1 MVIVL
6 KSGISA
12 EEKKALSKFLGSQ
25 NFKTNE
31 IAGEEKTII
40 AAVGR
45 LKMDPREVEVLPG
58 VERVIPISKPY
69 KMASR
74 EFKPQN
80 SVVEIAAPSGQLI
93 RVGGQRIVAMAGP
106 CAVESREQMMAVAK
120 RVAESGATILR
131 GGAYK
136 PRTSP
141 YSFQGLGEEGCKI
154 LKEAGDK
161 YGLPVVTECVAAE
174 YIPAM
179 QKAGIDCYQVGA
191 RNMQNF
197 EMLKRLGKINKPVIL
212 KRGLSA
218 TIEEWLMSAEYL
230 LSSGCENVILCERGI
245 RTYERATRN
254 TLDLSAVPILRGLT
268 HLPIIVD
275 PSHALGIR
283 DKVSP
288 MALAAVAAGADGI
301 IVEVHC
307 NPDKALS
314 DGPQSLY
321 PEQFDKLMRDIDA
334 FAPILGREVAH
345 LRKNESPAKIV
356 GVKPAGKKSA
366 NGAAA
371 KSSAGGKNAS
381 KKSAQKLAVAFCGKR
396 GAYAEQAI
404 ARHFDGEAEALPV
417 DSFREIFQSVLDGR
431 ADYGMVPIENSLAG
445 SVYENYD
452 NLAAFEDVS
461 IVSSVTLRIQHA
473 LLGVKGAT
481 LADVKS
487 VYSHPQ
493 GFAQCSNFLA
503 EHSEWNKI
511 DAVST
516 ASAAKLVGES
526 GSASNAAIASAV
538 NAKYYKLSVIEESIE
553 DDPKNYTRFFVIA
566 ANHFV
571 ARKKGDLAASL
582 AFRAQKAE
590 GVKPNAVSFVF
601 STKNEP
607 GSLYNCLGVFD
618 KNKLNLTRLE
628 SRPVHGE
635 TWKYNF
641 YADAELSPDERN
653 VEYVSG
659 VLEALVKAAQG
670 VRLLGVY
677 SAETR

>member
-12 EEKKALSKFLGSQ
+12 EEKKALAKFLGSQ

-80 SVVEIAAPSGQLI
+80 SVVEIPSPSGQLI

-254 TLDLSAVPILRGLT
+254 TLDLSAVPILRSLT

-288 MALAAVAAGADGI
+288 MAFASIAAGADGI

-334 FAPILGREVAH
+334 LAPIVGREVAH
-345 LRKNESPAKIV
+345 LRRDEAPVKISS
-356 GVKPAGKKSA
+356 GKKSA
-366 NGAAA
+366 
-371 KSSAGGKNAS
+371 AS
-381 KKSAQKLAVAFCGKR
+381 KKAARQKLAVAFCGKR

-404 ARHFDGEAEALPV
+404 TRHFDDEAEALPV

-452 NLAAFEDVS
+452 NLAGFEDIS

-481 LADVKS
+481 LADIKS

-493 GFAQCSNFLA
+493 GLAQCSKFLA
-503 EHSEWNKI
+503 AHTDWNKI
-511 DAVST
+511 DSVST
-516 ASAAKLVGES
+516 ATAAKTVSEKNS
-526 GSASNAAIASAV
+526 KANAAIASAV
-538 NAKYYKLSVIEESIE
+538 NAKYYKLSVISESIE

-571 ARKKGDLAASL
+571 ARKKGDKAASL
-582 AFRAQKAE
+582 AFRAQKSA
-590 GVKPNAVSFVF
+590 GVKPNAVSFMF

-607 GSLYNCLGVFD
+607 GSLYRCLGVFD

-653 VEYVSG
+653 VDYVSD
-659 VLEALVKAAQG
+659 VLAALAKEAQD

-677 SAETR
+677 NAETR

>member
-12 EEKKALSKFLGSQ
+12 EEKKALAKFLGSQ

-80 SVVEIAAPSGQLI
+80 SVVEIPSPSGQLI

-288 MALAAVAAGADGI
+288 MAFASIAAGADGI

-334 FAPILGREVAH
+334 LAPIVGREVAH
-345 LRKNESPAKIV
+345 LRRDEAPVKISSAKS
-356 GVKPAGKKSA
+356 KK
-366 NGAAA
+366 AAA
-371 KSSAGGKNAS
+371 KKVSA
-381 KKSAQKLAVAFCGKR
+381 KKITVAFCGKR

-404 ARHFDGEAEALPV
+404 TRHFDDQATALPV

-473 LLGVKGAT
+473 LLGAKGAT
-481 LADVKS
+481 LSDIKS

-503 EHSEWNKI
+503 EHSDWNKI
-511 DAVST
+511 DAAST
-516 ASAAKLVGES
+516 ASAAKFVSEKDS
-526 GSASNAAIASAV
+526 KANAAIASAV

-659 VLEALVKAAQG
+659 VLEALAKAAQG

-677 SAETR
+677 NAETR

>member
-6 KSGISA
+6 RHGISA
-12 EEKKALSKFLGSQ
+12 AEKKSLEKFLGKQ
-25 NFKTNE
+25 NFKINE
-31 IAGEEKTII
+31 ITGEEETII

-45 LKMDPREVEVLPG
+45 LKMDPREVEILPG

-69 KMASR
+69 KLASR

-80 SVVEIAAPSGQLI
+80 TIVEIPSPSGQLI
-93 RVGGQRIVAMAGP
+93 RVGGQRIVAIAGP
-106 CAVESREQMMAVAK
+106 CAVESREQMMGIAK
-120 RVAESGATILR
+120 RVSESGAVMLR

-141 YSFQGLGEEGCKI
+141 YSFQGLGEEGCRL

-161 YGLPVVTECVAAE
+161 YGLPVVTEVVAAE
-174 YIPAM
+174 YLPAM

-197 EMLKRLGKINKPVIL
+197 EMLKRLGKLNKPVIL
-212 KRGLSA
+212 KRGISA

-230 LSSGCENVILCERGI
+230 LSSGAENVILCERGI

-254 TLDLSAVPILRGLT
+254 TLDLSAVPILRQLT

-283 DKVSP
+283 DKVPP
-288 MALAAVAAGADGI
+288 MGFAGIAAGADGI

-334 FAPILGREVAH
+334 LAPILGREVAH
-345 LRKNESPAKIV
+345 LRQNAAPAKITSAKKAANTKTNAKTKSV
-356 GVKPAGKKSA
+356 GAV
-366 NGAAA
+366 
-371 KSSAGGKNAS
+371 
-381 KKSAQKLAVAFCGKR
+381 QKLSVAFCGKR
-396 GAYAEQAI
+396 GAFAEQAI
-404 ARHFDGEAEALPV
+404 TRHFDGEANALAV
-417 DSFREIFQSVLDGR
+417 DSFRDIFQSVLDGR

-452 NLAAFEDVS
+452 NLANFEDIS
-461 IVSSVTLRIQHA
+461 IVASVTLRIQHA
-473 LLGVKGAT
+473 LLGAKGAKIE
-481 LADVKS
+481 DIKS

-493 GFAQCSNFLA
+493 GFAQSARFLSS
-503 EHSEWNKI
+503 HTDWNKI
-511 DAVST
+511 DSVST
-516 ASAAKLVGES
+516 ATAAEFVSKAKSKE
-526 GSASNAAIASAV
+526 NAAIASAV
-538 NAKYYKLSVIEESIE
+538 NAKYYKLDILKESIE

-566 ANHFV
+566 ANHFT
-571 ARKKGDLAASL
+571 AKKKGDLSASL
-582 AFRAQKAE
+582 AFRAQKVA
-590 GVKPNAVSFVF
+590 GIKPNAASFVF

-607 GSLYNCLGVFD
+607 GSLYKCLGIFE
-618 KNKLNLTRLE
+618 KNKMNLTRLE
-628 SRPVHGE
+628 SRPVQGE
-635 TWKYNF
+635 TWKYRF
-641 YADAELSPDERN
+641 YADAELSEEERN
-653 VEYVSG
+653 VEYVSS
-659 VLEALVKAAQG
+659 VLDQLLKTAQD

-677 SAETR
+677 SAENR

>member
-12 EEKKALSKFLGSQ
+12 EEKKALAKFLGSQ

-80 SVVEIAAPSGQLI
+80 SVVEIPSPSGQLI

-106 CAVESREQMMAVAK
+106 CAVESREQMMSIAK

-254 TLDLSAVPILRGLT
+254 TLDLSAVPILRSLT

-288 MALAAVAAGADGI
+288 MAFASIAAGADGI

-334 FAPILGREVAH
+334 LAPIVGREVAH
-345 LRKNESPAKIV
+345 LRRDEAPVKISS
-356 GVKPAGKKSA
+356 GKKSA
-366 NGAAA
+366 KAA
-371 KSSAGGKNAS
+371 AS
-381 KKSAQKLAVAFCGKR
+381 KKAARQKLAVAFCGKR

-404 ARHFDGEAEALPV
+404 TRHFDDEAEALPV

-452 NLAAFEDVS
+452 NLAGFEDIS

-473 LLGVKGAT
+473 LLGVKGAA
-481 LADVKS
+481 LSDIKS

-493 GFAQCSNFLA
+493 GLAQCSKFLA
-503 EHSEWNKI
+503 AHTDWNKI
-511 DAVST
+511 DSVST
-516 ASAAKLVGES
+516 ATAAKIVGEK
-526 GSASNAAIASAV
+526 GSKSNAAIASAV

-571 ARKKGDLAASL
+571 AKKKGDKAASL
-582 AFRAQKAE
+582 AFRAQKSA
-590 GVKPNAVSFVF
+590 GVKPNAVSFMF

-607 GSLYNCLGVFD
+607 GSLYRCLGVFD

-653 VEYVSG
+653 VDYVSD
-659 VLEALVKAAQG
+659 VLAALAKEAQD

-677 SAETR
+677 NAETR

>member
-12 EEKKALSKFLGSQ
+12 EEKKALAKFLGSQ

-80 SVVEIAAPSGQLI
+80 SVVEIPSPSGQLI

-106 CAVESREQMMAVAK
+106 CAVESREQMMSIAK
-120 RVAESGATILR
+120 RVAESGATVLR

-254 TLDLSAVPILRGLT
+254 TLDLSAVPILRSLT

-288 MALAAVAAGADGI
+288 MAFASIAAGADGI

-334 FAPILGREVAH
+334 LAPIVGREVAH
-345 LRKNESPAKIV
+345 LRRDEAPVKISS
-356 GVKPAGKKSA
+356 GKKSA
-366 NGAAA
+366 
-371 KSSAGGKNAS
+371 AS
-381 KKSAQKLAVAFCGKR
+381 KKTARQKLAVAFCGKR

-404 ARHFDGEAEALPV
+404 TRHFDDEAEALPV

-452 NLAAFEDVS
+452 NLAGFEDIS

-481 LADVKS
+481 LADIKS

-493 GFAQCSNFLA
+493 GLAQCSKFLA
-503 EHSEWNKI
+503 AHTDWNKI
-511 DAVST
+511 DSVST
-516 ASAAKLVGES
+516 ATAAKTVSEKNS
-526 GSASNAAIASAV
+526 KANAAIASAV

-571 ARKKGDLAASL
+571 AKKKGDKAASL
-582 AFRAQKAE
+582 
-590 GVKPNAVSFVF
+590 SFMF

-607 GSLYNCLGVFD
+607 GSLYRCLGVFD

-653 VEYVSG
+653 VDYVSD
-659 VLEALVKAAQG
+659 VLAALAKEAQD

-677 SAETR
+677 NAETR